1 MLLRD
6 VLGQAVSTP
15 LSRPGR
21 SLLTTLGTV
30 LGVALLVASVGLTAS
45 AGARI
50 NRRFDAL
57 LSTEVHARPS
67 DGRMHLTEREAAR
80 AQDLHGVLGAGLVRT
95 LPDTIL
101 ATLARP
107 QAGFTDSAA
116 EADSPQVMGISAG
129 ALAIMH
135 PRFSLGRGF
144 NARQESRRAHVA
156 LVGSAAVQMLGLDS
170 RRLPTTI
177 SIDGLPFL
185 LEGELASVR
194 SQGAAL
200 LSVVIPD
207 ATAADL
213 FSASADAPADLV
225 VATKLG
231 YGDAVASSLPAWL
244 APTNP
249 ASISVSTPPDP
260 TELKQTVSRDLTGL
274 FTVMA
279 AVGLLIGVAGI
290 ANTTLVSVLER
301 VPEIGLR
308 RALGAKRG
316 QIATQ
321 FLLESLVLGAIGGTL
336 GAALGVIG
344 VTAVAVG
351 KGWAPIV
358 PLWVCVLAPLAGAAT
373 GVLAGA
379 FPAMRAARVD
389 PIVALAH

>member
-30 LGVALLVASVGLTAS
+30 LGVALLVASLGLTAS

-57 LSTEVHARPS
+57 LSTEVQARAS
-67 DGRMHLTEREAAR
+67 DNRMPLTEHEAAR
-80 AQDLHGVLGAGLVRT
+80 ARALRGVLGAGLVRT

-101 ATLARP
+101 ATLRRP
-107 QAGFTDSAA
+107 QSASADSAA
-116 EADSPQVMGISAG
+116 GVDSPQVMGISAG
-129 ALAIMH
+129 VLTIMH
-135 PRFSLGRGF
+135 PRFSRGRGF
-144 NARQESRRAHVA
+144 DAAQESHHAHVA
-156 LVGSAAVQMLGLDS
+156 LVGSAAAEMLGLDS
-170 RRLPTTI
+170 GQLPSTI
-177 SIDGLPFL
+177 YVDGAPFL
-185 LEGELASVR
+185 LEGELAGVR
-194 SQGAAL
+194 SQDAAL

-207 ATAADL
+207 ATASDL
-213 FSASADAPADLV
+213 FASVDAPASLV
-225 VATKLG
+225 VETRLG
-231 YGDAVASSLPAWL
+231 YGDAVAASLPAWL
-244 APTNP
+244 SPTDP
-249 ASISVSTPPDP
+249 SAVSVSTPPDP
-260 TELKQTVSRDLTGL
+260 TELKQSVSSDLTSL

-308 RALGAKRG
+308 RALGAKRA

-321 FLLESLVLGAIGGTL
+321 FLLESLVLGAVGGTL

-344 VTAVAVG
+344 VTAVAVA
-351 KGWAPIV
+351 KDWAPIV
-358 PLWVCVLAPLAGAAT
+358 PLWVCVVAPLAGATT

-389 PIVALAH
+389 PIVALAR

>member
-1 MLLRD
+1 MLVRD
-6 VLGQAVSTP
+6 ALGQAFSTP

-21 SLLTTLGTV
+21 SLLTTIGTV
-30 LGVALLVASVGLTAS
+30 LGVALLVASLGLTSS

-57 LSTEVHARPS
+57 LSTEVQARAS
-67 DGRMHLTEREAAR
+67 DGRMPLTERDVAR
-80 AQDLHGVLGAGLVRT
+80 ARELNGVLGAGLVRS
-95 LPDTIL
+95 LPDSVV
-101 ATLARP
+101 ATLRRP
-107 QAGFTDSAA
+107 QPGFADSAA
-116 EADSPQVMGISAG
+116 QANSPQVMAISAG
-129 ALAIMH
+129 ALAVMH
-135 PRFSLGRGF
+135 PRFSRGRGF
-144 NARQESRRAHVA
+144 DAAQESIRAHVV
-156 LVGSAAVQMLGLDS
+156 LVGSAAAELLGLDS
-170 RRLPTTI
+170 RSPPSTI
-177 SIDGLPFL
+177 YVDGLPFL
-185 LEGELASVR
+185 LEGELAGVR

-200 LSVVIPD
+200 LSVVIPY
-207 ATAADL
+207 ATATDL
-213 FSASADAPADLV
+213 ISGSADAPTHLV

-244 APTNP
+244 SPTDP
-249 ASISVSTPPDP
+249 SRVSVSTPPDP
-260 TELKQTVSRDLTGL
+260 TELKQSVSRDLTGL

-308 RALGAKRG
+308 RALGARRR

-336 GAALGVIG
+336 GAALGAIG
-344 VTAVAVG
+344 VSVVAVG
-351 KGWAPIV
+351 KGWAPII
-358 PLWVCVLAPLAGAAT
+358 PLWVCVLAPLAGADT

-389 PIVALAH
+389 PIVALAR